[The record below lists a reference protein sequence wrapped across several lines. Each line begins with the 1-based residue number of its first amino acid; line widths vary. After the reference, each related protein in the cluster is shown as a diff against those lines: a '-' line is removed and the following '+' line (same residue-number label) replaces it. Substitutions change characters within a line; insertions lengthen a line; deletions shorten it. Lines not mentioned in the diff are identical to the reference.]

1 MLLTPRSEI
10 ESRISKLQQ
19 EMARAGCEGAMI
31 LQNSDLYYFTGTVQ
45 NSQLYVPAE
54 GQPVLAVRKS
64 FSRAMQESPLANIVQ
79 MKSPKEF
86 AAILSSLGHGLPS
99 RIGLELDVLPYNR
112 VLDLQKQFPQ
122 ASWLD
127 ISPVIRAIRMVKSPY
142 EVELVRQSLQVLDQG
157 FQEVPRVLREGMLEF
172 ELASYFES
180 ALRRAGMSGSS
191 RMRAFNQDFTMSA
204 ICSGSSGAYSSG
216 VEGSI
221 GGAGLCPAYPMGA
234 SRKAILRNEPVIV
247 DFAPIVNGYTGDQTR
262 VFCIG
267 ELDPKMVKAH
277 QDALFINQEILNL
290 LEPGV
295 LAEEAYFLGVR
306 LAAEMGYEENFL
318 GYREDRV
325 RFIGHGVGLDTD
337 ELPVFAPGC
346 KIPMQTGM
354 TFALEPK
361 FVFPEGAIGT
371 ESTYVMTEHGPENLS
386 ITPEEITYIE

>member
-19 EMARAGCEGAMI
+19 EMTMAGCGGAII
-31 LQNSDLYYFTGTVQ
+31 LQNNDLYYFTGTVQ
-45 NSQLYVPAE
+45 NSQLFVPAG

-64 FSRAMQESPLANIVQ
+64 YSRAKQESPLANIVL

-86 AAILSSLGHGLPS
+86 AAILRSLEHSLTS

-122 ASWLD
+122 ASWID
-127 ISPVIRAIRMVKSPY
+127 ISPVIRTIRMVKSPY
-142 EVELVRQSLQVLDQG
+142 EIELIRESLRVLDQG
-157 FQEVPRVLREGMLEF
+157 FQEVPRVLREGMPEF

-204 ICSGSSGAYSSG
+204 ICSGISGAHSSG

-221 GGAGLCPAYPMGA
+221 GGAGLTPAYPMGA
-234 SRKAILRNEPVIV
+234 SRKAILRGEPVIV

-267 ELDPKMVKAH
+267 ELAPKMVKAH
-277 QDALFINQEILNL
+277 QDALFINQEILKL
-290 LEPGV
+290 LKPGV
-295 LAEEAYFLGVR
+295 LAEEAYFLGIR
-306 LAAEMGYEENFL
+306 LAEEMGNEENFL
-318 GYREDRV
+318 GYRDDRV

>member
-10 ESRISKLQQ
+10 EFRISKLQQ
-19 EMARAGCEGAMI
+19 EMHMAGCRGAII
-31 LQNSDLYYFTGTVQ
+31 LQNNDLYYFTGTVQ
-45 NSQLYVPAE
+45 NSQLFVPAQ

-64 FSRAMQESPLANIVQ
+64 YSRAKQESPLANIVL

-86 AAILSSLGHGLPS
+86 AAILSSLGQSLTS

-112 VLDLQKQFPQ
+112 VLDLQKLFPQ
-122 ASWLD
+122 ASWID
-127 ISPVIRAIRMVKSPY
+127 ISPVIRAIRMIKSPY
-142 EVELVRQSLQVLDQG
+142 EIELIRESLRVLDQG
-157 FQEVPRVLREGMLEF
+157 FQDVPRVLREGMPEF

-204 ICSGSSGAYSSG
+204 ICSGSSAAYSSG

-221 GGAGLCPAYPMGA
+221 GGAGLSPAYPMGA
-234 SRKAILRNEPVIV
+234 SRKAILRGEPVIV

-267 ELDPKMVKAH
+267 EMAPKMVKAH

-290 LEPGV
+290 LKPGV
-295 LAEEAYFLGVR
+295 LAEEAYYLGVG
-306 LAAEMGYEENFL
+306 LATEMGYEDNFL
-318 GYREDRV
+318 GYRDDRV

-386 ITPEEITYIE
+386 ITPEKITYIE